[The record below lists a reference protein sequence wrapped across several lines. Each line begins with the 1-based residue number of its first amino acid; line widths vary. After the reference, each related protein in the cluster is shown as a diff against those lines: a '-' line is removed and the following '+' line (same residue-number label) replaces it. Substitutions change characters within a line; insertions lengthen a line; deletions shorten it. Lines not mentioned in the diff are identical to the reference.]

1 MDGTKSNIRHS
12 QVSTTV
18 YNSEKITKE
27 KIMTSKNG
35 KTETLTAQLLAEE
48 LLIDANDLI
57 PLLSKMG
64 IKNAK
69 EDSIVS
75 EAIARNARLAVA
87 AIKARSSV
95 GDAMPALSAGKE
107 VDPGRESEV
116 SSNTQES
123 VNAPKEQSG
132 SGEIQI
138 HQKLKLAEIKDVAA
152 ATGLSQTI
160 IKKFDQALHDR
171 ECQIAF
177 LEGFQRSQRQK
188 ELFAARETGQ
198 IAAELQEIQRRE
210 KELSDREDL
219 LVEQGTSTAN
229 HPVEL
234 AKALGIDIDAIL
246 GQLEVQEQQKA
257 EQRLNQNT
265 VEDESLDPF
274 QRLAARKKQ
283 QG

>member
-1 MDGTKSNIRHS
+1 
-12 QVSTTV
+12 
-18 YNSEKITKE
+18 
-27 KIMTSKNG
+27 MTSKNG

-48 LLIDANDLI
+48 LLIDINDLI

-87 AIKARSSV
+87 AIKARSNPADV
-95 GDAMPALSAGKE
+95 TPALSAGKE
-107 VDPGRESEV
+107 IEAEKENEA
-116 SSNTQES
+116 SSPTES
-123 VNAPKEQSG
+123 VNAPKEQLG
-132 SGEIQI
+132 GGEIQI
-138 HQKLKLAEIKDVAA
+138 HQKLKLTEIKDVAA
-152 ATGLSQTI
+152 ATGLSQSI

-188 ELFAARETGQ
+188 ELLAARETGQ

-246 GQLEVQEQQKA
+246 GQLEIQEQQKA

-265 VEDESLDPF
+265 AEDESLDPF
-274 QRLAARKKQ
+274 QRLAAKKKQ